1 MIWSQHRPD
10 HCAQNVWSCEA
21 CGSQSEHTVYFC
33 SRRVGDFIGKIA
45 KGYKADLVLLDLD
58 HVDFVPLN
66 NATNQ
71 IVFTENGGAVDK
83 VLIGGKLVVTG
94 GRAIGI
100 DRAALAAEAEAA
112 VERLAALNAD
122 ARRFAERIEPIVS
135 NFCRGLADDDM
146 MHRLRRD
153 LGRPDARCV
162 YCGKPPHG

>member
-1 MIWSQHRPD
+1 
-10 HCAQNVWSCEA
+10 
-21 CGSQSEHTVYFC
+21 
-33 SRRVGDFIGKIA
+33 
-45 KGYKADLVLLDLD
+45 
-58 HVDFVPLN
+58 
-66 NATNQ
+66 
-71 IVFTENGGAVDK
+71 VFTENGGAVDK
-83 VLIGGKLVVTG
+83 VLIGGKLVVAG

-122 ARRFAERIEPIVS
+122 ARRFAERIAPIVS

>member
-1 MIWSQHRPD
+1 RRGCWAWGTSSARSPRATRPT
-10 HCAQNVWSCEA
+10 SC
-21 CGSQSEHTVYFC
+21 C
-33 SRRVGDFIGKIA
+33 STSTTSISCRSTTPPTRSCSPRA
-45 KGYKADLVLLDLD
+45 AA
-58 HVDFVPLN
+58 PS
-66 NATNQ
+66 
-71 IVFTENGGAVDK
+71 DK

-100 DRAALAAEAEAA
+100 DRAALAAQAQAA
-112 VERLAALNAD
+112 VECLAALNAD

-162 YCGKPPHG
+162 Y